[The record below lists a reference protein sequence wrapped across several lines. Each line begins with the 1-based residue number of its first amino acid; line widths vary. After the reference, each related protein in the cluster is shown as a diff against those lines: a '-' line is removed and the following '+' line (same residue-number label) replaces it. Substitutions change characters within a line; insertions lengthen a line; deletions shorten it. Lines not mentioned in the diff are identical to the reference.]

1 MMTAVRVV
9 VILVFLA
16 LMVADFMFRQRKK
29 PWEENE
35 RLKSELRTLKERE
48 VIKCVE
54 DNKDGAVN
62 GRVDGGESENQER
75 L

>member
-1 MMTAVRVV
+1 MRRAVFAVG
-9 VILVFLA
+9 ILVFLA
-16 LMVADFMFRQRKK
+16 LMVADFRLRQRKK
-29 PWEENE
+29 LWEENE
-35 RLKSELRTLKERE
+35 KLKSEFRTLKERE

>member
-1 MMTAVRVV
+1 MTAVLAVG
-9 VILVFLA
+9 ILVFLA
-16 LMVADFMFRQRKK
+16 LMVNEFLFWKLEK
-29 PWEENE
+29 LLKENE
-35 RLKSELRTLKERE
+35 RIKSELRTLKERE